1 MKFRSLLLFRPTLE
15 RKFIALA
22 SLIILVCSFIANII
36 IVNVYRNQLF
46 AEAEKRA
53 LLLAKST
60 AISFTNTLLYQSLG
74 LVEEGGLIENYIT
87 DLISD
92 PRTAVTGVTVFDPRG
107 EIIAT
112 DDYERYFTPPSAD
125 SVARWGAVETPRIL
139 TSDEGEA
146 FVVLYPM
153 KVSSRRFG
161 TLEIRFTRQPEME
174 RAIEF
179 KHWMLTVTLAFAVL
193 GVFLAF
199 IVARTL
205 AKPIKELAAEMTR
218 VRAPDY
224 VAALRAERRDEI
236 GDLERSFIDM
246 LSRLKEAAE
255 ERERQQRALI
265 QTEKLASV
273 GTLVAGLAHEINN
286 PLAGIRNCLRR
297 IQGRPEDTSQT
308 EKYAKLMD
316 DALARIEKIV
326 RDLLDFSR
334 KKDLLLKPTDLNEVI
349 RAAAELVHLQLKK
362 RKVTIELNLHPEL
375 PPIPGDR
382 QHLQQVFLNLL
393 LNAVDATPEGGTI
406 SVETLVE
413 DNSVVAA
420 VRDTGRGIAPEIR
433 DKIFD
438 PFFTTK
444 PVGKGTGLG
453 LSVSKAIVEGHQ
465 GSIAVESD
473 VNGTIFRVR
482 FPQGDGS
489 HERTAP
495 TQTVTEQTRLI
506 GHENSHR

>member
-1 MKFRSLLLFRPTLE
+1 MKLRSLHFFRPTLE

-53 LLLAKST
+53 LLLAKSM
-60 AISFTNTLLYQSLG
+60 AISFTNTLLYKSLG

-92 PRTAVTGVTVFDPRG
+92 PRTAVISVTVFDPQG
-107 EIIAT
+107 IIIAT
-112 DDYERYFTPPSAD
+112 DNYEQYFTPPSAD
-125 SVARWGAVETPRIL
+125 SIAHQGAVDSPRVL
-139 TSDEGEA
+139 TSDERRT
-146 FVVLYPM
+146 FVILYPL
-153 KVSSRRFG
+153 KVSSRWFG
-161 TLEIRFTRQPEME
+161 TLNIRFTRQPEIE
-174 RAIEF
+174 RVIEF
-179 KHWMLTVTLAFAVL
+179 KRWMLTVTLAFAVF

-205 AKPIKELAAEMTR
+205 ARPIKELAAVMTR

-224 VAALRAERRDEI
+224 VAGLRAKRRDEI

-246 LSRLKEAAE
+246 LSRLKDAAE

-297 IQGRPEDTSQT
+297 IQGRPQDTSQT
-308 EKYAKLMD
+308 EKYARLMD

-362 RKVTIELNLHPEL
+362 RKLTIDQELQQDL
-375 PPIPGDR
+375 PLVPGDR

-406 SVETLVE
+406 SVKTMLE
-413 DNSVVAA
+413 DGSVVAT
-420 VRDTGRGIAPEIR
+420 VHDTGCGIAPEIR

-444 PVGKGTGLG
+444 PVGTGTGLG

-465 GSIAVESD
+465 GTIAVESD
-473 VNGTIFRVR
+473 VTGTVFRVC
-482 FPQGDGS
+482 FPQGL
-489 HERTAP
+489 AP
-495 TQTVTEQTRLI
+495 SSEQHQRNQPANR
-506 GHENSHR
+506 GG